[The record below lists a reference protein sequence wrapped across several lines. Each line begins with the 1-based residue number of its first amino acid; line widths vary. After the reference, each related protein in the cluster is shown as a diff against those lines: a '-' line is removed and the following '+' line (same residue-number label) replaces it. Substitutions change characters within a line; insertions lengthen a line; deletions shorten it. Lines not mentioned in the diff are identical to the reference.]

1 MRRSAAQSSAA
12 SSLQPLQRSFS
23 FLSCSALYT
32 RGMATNPRQDL
43 SLENFMPPDSAA
55 PVLSRRKL
63 QIAGTAIAVI
73 ALVVVISGVAMR
85 TSDAARLRER
95 AEAQAVPTVAVIA
108 PGNAGAA
115 ATLDLPGRLEAHSR
129 APIYARV
136 SGYLKSWKV
145 DIGTPVKA
153 GQLLAEIETPDLD
166 QQLLQARA
174 DLASAQANAALAG
187 TTAKRW
193 QSMLASDSV
202 SRQEAEEK
210 AGDFSTKQSMVSA
223 SQANVDRFLAMK
235 SFTRIVA
242 PFNGIVTARSTDVG
256 ALINAGGGVG
266 QELFVV
272 SDTQQ
277 LRVYVSV
284 PQNYVSLIK
293 RGTKARMSV
302 PEHPG
307 KFYTATVESLSQ
319 AVNTASG
326 GMLVQLAVDNGNV
339 ELLPGGF
346 ANVSLDL
353 PRDSGALNIPPSA
366 LIFDKTGLRVATVG
380 ADSKVMLKTVTV
392 ARDFGKFIE
401 LASGLAAGDRVIE
414 SPPEGITNGDLVH
427 VAAAEAQAADAG
439 AVAPGATGSE
449 NGSGERGR
457 K

>member
-1 MRRSAAQSSAA
+1 MSPDPAA
-12 SSLQPLQRSFS
+12 R
-23 FLSCSALYT
+23 
-32 RGMATNPRQDL
+32 ATT
-43 SLENFMPPDSAA
+43 AI
-55 PVLSRRKL
+55 SRRTL
-63 QIAGTAIAVI
+63 RIAATVIIVIAVMVVAGGI
-73 ALVVVISGVAMR
+73 ATR

-95 AEAQAVPTVAVIA
+95 ADAQAVPTVVVIA

-115 ATLDLPGRLEAHSR
+115 GTLDLPGRLEAYSR

-145 DIGTPVKA
+145 DIGTPVKM

-166 QQLLQARA
+166 QQLLQAQA

-193 QSMLASDSV
+193 QSLLAADSV

-210 AGDFSTKQSMVSA
+210 AGDFATKQAMVSA
-223 SQANVDRFLAMK
+223 SRANVDRFLAMK

-256 ALINAGGGVG
+256 ALINAGSSAGP
-266 QELFVV
+266 ELFVI
-272 SDTQQ
+272 SDTKK

-284 PQNYVSLIK
+284 PQNYVSTIK
-293 RGTKARMSV
+293 RGTRARMRV

-307 KFYTATVESLSQ
+307 KFYTATVESTSQ

-326 GMLVQLAVDNGNV
+326 SMLMQLAVDNANA

-346 ANVSLDL
+346 ANVSLEL
-353 PRDSGALNIPPSA
+353 PRDAGALNIPPSA
-366 LIFDKTGLRVATVG
+366 LIFDKAGLRVATVG
-380 ADSKVMLKTVTV
+380 ADNKVTLKPVTI
-392 ARDFGKFIE
+392 ARDFGKIIE

-414 SPPEGITNGDLVH
+414 SPPDGIANGDLVR
-427 VAAAEAQAADAG
+427 VAAADAK
-439 AVAPGATGSE
+439 ATATGATG
-449 NGSGERGR
+449 NGERG
-457 K
+457 KN